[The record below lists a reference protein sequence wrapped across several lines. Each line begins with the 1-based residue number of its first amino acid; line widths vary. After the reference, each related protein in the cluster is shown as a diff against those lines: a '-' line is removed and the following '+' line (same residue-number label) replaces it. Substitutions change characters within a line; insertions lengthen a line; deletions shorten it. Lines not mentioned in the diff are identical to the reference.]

1 MCVRVFLYNWLPLR
15 DSPITAVTKRI
26 VRIFD
31 VIADRER
38 EKDRTSLEPQP
49 KGRNQDFF
57 FHVSSIQCLYLPPSF
72 SISHP
77 SCSWIPLL
85 LIQLS
90 TPMCLF
96 RGFAARVSYQSSPG
110 LRLGC
115 GRSYC
120 QPHSLLSAPWQS
132 QWSGHAY
139 LRNAHVQWYSW
150 KKKKGARAHIGAKQK
165 GGSD

>member
-1 MCVRVFLYNWLPLR
+1 MCVCFYNWLPLR

-38 EKDRTSLEPQP
+38 EKDGGTSLEPQP

-57 FHVSSIQCLYLPPSF
+57 FHVPSIRCLYLPPSF

-85 LIQLS
+85 LIQLF

-96 RGFAARVSYQSSPG
+96 RGFAAWVSYQSSPG

-115 GRSYC
+115 REATVNPTPCY
-120 QPHSLLSAPWQS
+120 QPHGSRNEADTHTQEKHMY
-132 QWSGHAY
+132 SGTHG
-139 LRNAHVQWYSW
+139 R
-150 KKKKGARAHIGAKQK
+150 KKKGHTHTHRC
-165 GGSD
+165 